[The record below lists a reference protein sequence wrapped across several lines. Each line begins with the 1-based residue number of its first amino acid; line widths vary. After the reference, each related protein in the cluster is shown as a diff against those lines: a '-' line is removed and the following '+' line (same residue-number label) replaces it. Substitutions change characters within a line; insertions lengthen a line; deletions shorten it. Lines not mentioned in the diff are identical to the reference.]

1 VRLRP
6 PRSSVELQKL
16 VVFHGTRTSNVSRM
30 RCDPPVTLRCETSMS
45 VQEAKPAAAPTTR
58 QSKSLLLALL
68 VLTFNTGLIDAVS
81 YIGLG
86 RVFVANMTGNVVL
99 LAFAA
104 AGISG
109 LSVTRALSSLGGFL
123 IGATIGGKLGTSLA
137 AGSRRRLILCAGIL
151 EGFLI
156 FAVAVSAI
164 GFDMRS
170 SAPAHQLYAMI
181 VLTALSMGLRNAT
194 VRQLRVADITTTV
207 LTLTL
212 TGLAADS
219 SVAGGSNPRPVRRI
233 FSIIALFVG
242 ALSGAYLLRYGVA
255 LPLFVTGACVLLT
268 TAAYTAIA
276 ATARE

>member
-1 VRLRP
+1 MAL
-6 PRSSVELQKL
+6 E
-16 VVFHGTRTSNVSRM
+16 
-30 RCDPPVTLRCETSMS
+30 
-45 VQEAKPAAAPTTR
+45 QEKPAPGSTAR
-58 QSKSLLLALL
+58 QTKLLLVALM

-104 AGISG
+104 AGVSG

-137 AGSRRRLILCAGIL
+137 AGSRRRLMLSAGIL
-151 EGFLI
+151 EALLI
-156 FAVAVSAI
+156 FAAAVSAM
-164 GFDMRS
+164 GFEMRS
-170 SAPAHQLYAMI
+170 SSPAHQLYTMI

-194 VRQLRVADITTTV
+194 VRQLGVADVTTTV

-219 SVAGGSNPRPVRRI
+219 PVAGGSNPRPVRRI

-255 LPLFVTGACVLLT
+255 LPLFVAGACVLLT
-268 TAAYTAIA
+268 TAAYTVIA
-276 ATARE
+276 ATVVKE